1 MSSHSFFTI
10 IPHSLSELAEK
21 IGAEIVFSDGQTD
34 SAAIEIS
41 AAAPLEDALPGSVA
55 FIDNRKYA
63 KHLATT
69 RASAVICEQRYVA
82 DLPPGTAGL
91 VHDQPYRA
99 YAAALDLIY
108 PTAARPEAVTGE
120 TGISPKAHIGEGAT
134 LEEGGI
140 VEAGAV
146 IGRGVAIGAGSRIL
160 ANAVIGENV
169 QIGRGSV
176 VGVCAS
182 VSHAYVGDG
191 VIIHAGVRI
200 GQDGFGF
207 AMGPQGHRKVAQI
220 GRVIIQDK
228 VEIGANSTID
238 RGSNRDTVIGE
249 GSKIDNLVQIGH
261 NVTIGRHCIVVGLAG
276 IAGSATLGDFVVIAG
291 QVGIGGHT
299 TVGTGA
305 QVGGGAGTHTD
316 IAAGQ
321 KVIGYPAMPVKD
333 WVRLNM
339 KLKAMISGKAVSD
352 KGKEQD

>member
-10 IPHSLSELAEK
+10 TPHSLSELAGK
-21 IGAEIVFSDGQTD
+21 IGAEIAFGNGQADG
-34 SAAIEIS
+34 SEIMIS
-41 AAAPLEDALPGSVA
+41 GAAPLEDALAGSLA

-63 KHLATT
+63 RHLATT
-69 RASAVICEQRYVA
+69 KASAVICEQRYVA
-82 DLPPGTAGL
+82 DLPPGAVGL
-91 VHDQPYRA
+91 VHEQPYRA

-108 PTAARPEAVTGE
+108 PTAARPEPVTGE
-120 TGISPKAHIGEGAT
+120 TGISPQAHIGEGAT
-134 LEEGGI
+134 LEDGVI

-146 IGRGVAIGAGSRIL
+146 IGRGAAIGAGSRIL

-176 VGVCAS
+176 VGICAS
-182 VSHAYVGDG
+182 VTHAYVGDG

-261 NVTIGRHCIVVGLAG
+261 NVMMGRHCIVVGLAG
-276 IAGSATLGDFVVIAG
+276 IAGSATLGDYVVIAG

-316 IAAGQ
+316 IAAGE

-339 KLKAMISGKAVSD
+339 KLKAMVSD
-352 KGKEQD
+352 KNKKQD

>member
-134 LEEGGI
+134 LEEGVI

-146 IGRGVAIGAGSRIL
+146 IGRGVAMPSRAIAMAVASGPPMKIGSTRRSPSRSRRRTIGVFVGSSTRTPRSSI
-160 ANAVIGENV
+160 
-169 QIGRGSV
+169 
-176 VGVCAS
+176 
-182 VSHAYVGDG
+182 
-191 VIIHAGVRI
+191 
-200 GQDGFGF
+200 
-207 AMGPQGHRKVAQI
+207 
-220 GRVIIQDK
+220 
-228 VEIGANSTID
+228 STIPTTLTD
-238 RGSNRDTVIGE
+238 LRR
-249 GSKIDNLVQIGH
+249 
-261 NVTIGRHCIVVGLAG
+261 A
-276 IAGSATLGDFVVIAG
+276 ATL
-291 QVGIGGHT
+291 
-299 TVGTGA
+299 
-305 QVGGGAGTHTD
+305 
-316 IAAGQ
+316 
-321 KVIGYPAMPVKD
+321 PV
-333 WVRLNM
+333 
-339 KLKAMISGKAVSD
+339 
-352 KGKEQD
+352 